1 VVEVGEDAPR
11 SQPAIRQVLQR
22 GLERVQPH
30 LVRGRRYPVVPG
42 DGLLPQHLAGLGGTP
57 APELRR

>member
-1 VVEVGEDAPR
+1 
-11 SQPAIRQVLQR
+11 
-22 GLERVQPH
+22 
-30 LVRGRRYPVVPG
+30 VRGRRYPVVPG